1 MDFIQ
6 IHQRYTA
13 AATAAAETGDAT
25 EAAAMQRIQ
34 NEAQRLQHDPNA

>member
-13 AATAAAETGDAT
+13 ATAAAETGDKT